1 MKNAQTITSYSK
13 PRALLS
19 KRVKDRYQ
27 LYLLL
32 LIPVVYIVIFSYI
45 PMGGLIIAFKSFDFS
60 KGIFGSSWVGMQ
72 NFDRFFRSPQFAQI
86 IGNTLTLSIYRLL
99 VGFPIPIIFAIAIHV
114 FPAKRYG
121 KLVQTTT
128 FIPYF
133 ISTVV
138 MVGLINQLFNNRIG
152 LYGVFFSGMSGGRIG
167 SAPNILGNASLFK
180 HLYVWSGIWQ
190 NTGYEAIIYIAALA
204 GVDLSLH
211 EAASIDGA
219 NRFRRVIHIDIPAI
233 MPTVV
238 ILLIMNS
245 GRIMNIGYEKVF
257 LMQNSLNLSASEV
270 ISTYV
275 YKVGL
280 TARSDFSQ
288 ATAISM
294 FNSVINF
301 ILLIFVNKFAGKL
314 SGSSIF

>member
-1 MKNAQTITSYSK
+1 MKNTQTTTLFSK

-19 KRVKDRYQ
+19 KRVTERWQ

-32 LIPVVYIVIFSYI
+32 LIPVAYIVVFSYV
-45 PMGGLIIAFKSFDFS
+45 PMGGLIIAFKNFDFS
-60 KGIFGSSWVGMQ
+60 KGIFGSNWVGMQ
-72 NFDRFFRSPQFAQI
+72 NFDRFFRSPQFIQI
-86 IGNTLTLSIYRLL
+86 IGNTLALSTYRLL
-99 VGFPIPIIFAIAIHV
+99 IGFPIPIIFAIAIHV
-114 FPAKRYG
+114 FPARRYG

-152 LYGVFFSGMSGGRIG
+152 LYGIFYNGLYGGRVG
-167 SAPNILGNASLFK
+167 SAPNILGKASLFK

-219 NRFRRVIHIDIPAI
+219 SRFRRVIHIDIPAI

-301 ILLIFVNKFAGKL
+301 VLLLAVNNFAGKL